1 MVTKIPEVSSGP
13 RHRPLRRHQH
23 RELGLGLP
31 SRPDSLQSLTT
42 AFVAFSLSSS
52 YSPFDINTST
62 HPYLFLYHRRY
73 THLVSPR
80 RSLCRDSFG
89 ITIVIIQKKSREHQ
103 LRNSLPTLRDPVLWH
118 CLSKVYLKRYKR
130 NPWLQVS
137 PLLLSSSFSLSLS
150 NSNNMSMLSTP
161 PPYESNPDTRPLP
174 EGWIAQFDSKWV
186 SSTDSYRSTLSAWDL
201 TLILFNALS
210 SYNAWYGFS
219 PNPKKTFPDKWFF
232 QVLC

>member
-13 RHRPLRRHQH
+13 RHRPRRRHQH

-80 RSLCRDSFG
+80 RSRCRDSISFG
-89 ITIVIIQKKSREHQ
+89 ITIVIQKKSHENTELGTRCRRCVI
-103 LRNSLPTLRDPVLWH
+103 LCSGH
-118 CLSKVYLKRYKR
+118 CLSKVYLKNIKETHDSKF
-130 NPWLQVS
+130 LLFFSQV
-137 PLLLSSSFSLSLS
+137 LSLSLS
-150 NSNNMSMLSTP
+150 PTP
-161 PPYESNPDTRPLP
+161 TTCRCCQPLLLMNQ
-174 EGWIAQFDSKWV
+174 IQI
-186 SSTDSYRSTLSAWDL
+186 RDL
-201 TLILFNALS
+201 FLMV
-210 SYNAWYGFS
+210 G
-219 PNPKKTFPDKWFF
+219 
-232 QVLC
+232 

>member
-23 RELGLGLP
+23 RELGFGLP

-42 AFVAFSLSSS
+42 AFVAFSSLSSS

-80 RSLCRDSFG
+80 RSRCRDSISFG

-118 CLSKVYLKRYKR
+118 CLSKVYLKNIKETHDSKF
-130 NPWLQVS
+130 LLFFFQV
-137 PLLLSSSFSLSLS
+137 LSLSLS
-150 NSNNMSMLSTP
+150 PTP
-161 PPYESNPDTRPLP
+161 TTCRCCQPLLLMNQ
-174 EGWIAQFDSKWV
+174 IQI
-186 SSTDSYRSTLSAWDL
+186 RDL
-201 TLILFNALS
+201 FLRV
-210 SYNAWYGFS
+210 G
-219 PNPKKTFPDKWFF
+219 
-232 QVLC
+232 